1 MKNIRKPLM
10 YLSVAALLFSCTKT
24 EEVEV
29 EVERIVETEVE
40 VEKIVEVPTAIDLS
54 QVSLASSASMT
65 TESEAQ
71 VIIIS
76 AAIET
81 AQEEDAV
88 IQLNFAGSAVLESDY
103 TVSSSSITVAAG
115 ELTGTTE
122 LTIIS
127 DGVFESGIENIVIS
141 LAELSNTITPSA
153 DSSILQIDITDGEAI
168 IGFESSSITIDESS
182 FYTLFFVLSKA
193 LNEDIVVH
201 YSGETSNDRYGL
213 SGDGELIIPAGQ
225 TTRSITIDANDSRIT
240 IAGEN
245 TVSVSIDA
253 VENDDVVIGSN
264 SSIAI
269 TTNEISEGLQITS
282 TWTTQD
288 DLFDLRVYNSAGEV
302 EESTLTGTNGSEE
315 LFINKLDFSP
325 LANGTYTIELIAYDF
340 DGTASETV
348 TFSFLDENGGT
359 YDGPYT
365 FIANNAP
372 SNDRIPVFE
381 LEVLDGVYTIT
392 QTSTSN

>member
-24 EEVEV
+24 EEV

-103 TVSSSSITVAAG
+103 TVSSNSITVAAG

-168 IGFESSSITIDESS
+168 IGFNSSTITIEENS
-182 FYTLFFVLSKA
+182 FYQLEIVLSKA
-193 LNEDIVVH
+193 LNEDIVVYFSGESDNGR
-201 YSGETSNDRYGL
+201 YSVYSGGEVIIKAGETSKFVSVDADDNQL
-213 SGDGELIIPAGQ
+213 TSEGDNV
-225 TTRSITIDANDSRIT
+225 IT
-240 IAGEN
+240 
-245 TVSVSIDA
+245 VSIDS
-253 VENDDVVIGSN
+253 VENDDIIIGSVG
-264 SSIAI
+264 SIAI
-269 TTNEISEGLQITS
+269 STTEISEGLQITS

>member
-1 MKNIRKPLM
+1 MNIMRKPLM

-29 EVERIVETEVE
+29 ERIVETEVEVE

-65 TESEAQ
+65 TESDAQ
-71 VIIIS
+71 IIIIS

-103 TVSSSSITVAAG
+103 SVSSSSITVAAG

-127 DGVFESGIENIVIS
+127 DGVFESGVENIVIS

-153 DSSILQIDITDGEAI
+153 NGSILQIDITDGEAL

-182 FYTLFFVLSKA
+182 FYSLNFVLSKA
-193 LNEDIVVH
+193 LNEDIVV
-201 YSGETSNDRYGL
+201 YYTGETSNDRYGL
-213 SGDGELIIPAGQ
+213 SGNGELIIPAGQ

-240 IAGEN
+240 STGEN
-245 TVSVSIDA
+245 TISVSIDA

-264 SSIAI
+264 STIAI

-288 DLFDLRVYNSAGEV
+288 DLFDLRVYNSAGVSEA
-302 EESTLTGTNGSEE
+302 STLTGTNGSEE

-325 LANGTYTIELIAYDF
+325 LENGTYTIELIAFDF
-340 DGTASETV
+340 DGTVSETV
-348 TFSFLDENGGT
+348 TFTFLDENGGT
-359 YDGPYT
+359 YNGPYT
-365 FIANNAP
+365 FVANNAP
-372 SNDRIPVFE
+372 ANDRIPVFD
-381 LEVLDGVYTIT
+381 LVVLDGVYTIT

>member
-1 MKNIRKPLM
+1 M

-24 EEVEV
+24 EEV

-153 DSSILQIDITDGEAI
+153 DGSILQIDITDGEAI
-168 IGFESSSITIDESS
+168 IGFNSSTITIEENS
-182 FYTLFFVLSKA
+182 FYQLEIVLSKA
-193 LNEDIVVH
+193 LNEDIVVYFSGESNNGR
-201 YSGETSNDRYGL
+201 YSVYSGGEVIIKAGETSKFVSVDADDNQL
-213 SGDGELIIPAGQ
+213 TSEGDNV
-225 TTRSITIDANDSRIT
+225 IT
-240 IAGEN
+240 
-245 TVSVSIDA
+245 VSIDS
-253 VENDDVVIGSN
+253 VENDDIIIGSVG
-264 SSIAI
+264 SIAI
-269 TTNEISEGLQITS
+269 STTEISEGLQITS

>member
-24 EEVEV
+24 E

-168 IGFESSSITIDESS
+168 IGFNSSTITIEDNS
-182 FYTLFFVLSKA
+182 FYQLEIVLSKA
-193 LNEDIVVH
+193 LNEDIVVYFSGESDNGR
-201 YSGETSNDRYGL
+201 YSVYSGGEVIIKAGETSKFVSVDADDNQL
-213 SGDGELIIPAGQ
+213 TSEGDNV
-225 TTRSITIDANDSRIT
+225 IT
-240 IAGEN
+240 
-245 TVSVSIDA
+245 VSIDS
-253 VENDDVVIGSN
+253 VENDDIIIGSVG
-264 SSIAI
+264 SIAI
-269 TTNEISEGLQITS
+269 STTEISEGLQITS

-340 DGTASETV
+340 DGTTSETV

>member
-24 EEVEV
+24 EEV

-168 IGFESSSITIDESS
+168 IGFNSSTITIEENS
-182 FYTLFFVLSKA
+182 FYQLEIVLSKA
-193 LNEDIVVH
+193 LNEDIVVYFSGESDNGR
-201 YSGETSNDRYGL
+201 YSVYSGGEVIIKAGETSKFVSVDADDNQL
-213 SGDGELIIPAGQ
+213 TSEGDNV
-225 TTRSITIDANDSRIT
+225 IT
-240 IAGEN
+240 
-245 TVSVSIDA
+245 VSIDS
-253 VENDDVVIGSN
+253 VENDDIIIGSVG
-264 SSIAI
+264 SIAI
-269 TTNEISEGLQITS
+269 STTEISEGLQITS

>member
-1 MKNIRKPLM
+1 MNIMRKPLM

-24 EEVEV
+24 EEV

-65 TESEAQ
+65 TESDAQ
-71 VIIIS
+71 TIVIS

-81 AQEEDAV
+81 AQEEDV
-88 IQLNFAGSAVLESDY
+88 TIKLNFAGSAALDSDY
-103 TVSSSSITVAAG
+103 SVSSSSITVAAG

-127 DGVFESGIENIVIS
+127 DGLFESGIENIVIS

-193 LNEDIVVH
+193 LNEDIVVY

-240 IAGEN
+240 NSGEN

-288 DLFDLRVYNSAGEV
+288 DLFDLRVYNSAGV
-302 EESTLTGTNGSEE
+302 SQASTLTGTNGSEE

-325 LANGTYTIELIAYDF
+325 LENGTYTIELIAFDF
-340 DGTASETV
+340 DGSTSETV

-365 FIANNAP
+365 FVANNAP
-372 SNDRIPVFE
+372 ANDRIPVFE
-381 LEVLDGVYTIT
+381 LAVLDGVYTIT
-392 QTSTSN
+392 QTSVSN

>member
-1 MKNIRKPLM
+1 M

-24 EEVEV
+24 EEV

-65 TESEAQ
+65 TESDAQ

-103 TVSSSSITVAAG
+103 SVSSSSITVAAG

-168 IGFESSSITIDESS
+168 IGFNSSTITIEENS
-182 FYTLFFVLSKA
+182 FYQLQIVLSKA
-193 LNEDIVVH
+193 LNEDIVVYFSGESDNGR
-201 YSGETSNDRYGL
+201 YSVYTNGEVIIKAGETSKFI
-213 SGDGELIIPAGQ
+213 S
-225 TTRSITIDANDSRIT
+225 IDADDNQLTSE
-240 IAGEN
+240 GEN
-245 TVSVSIDA
+245 VITVSIDS
-253 VENDDVVIGSN
+253 VENDDVIVGSVG
-264 SSIAI
+264 SIAI
-269 TTNEISEGLQITS
+269 STTEISEGLQITS

-288 DLFDLRVYNSAGEV
+288 DLFDLRVYNSAGDV

-340 DGTASETV
+340 DGTVSETV
-348 TFSFLDENGGT
+348 TFTFLDENGGT
-359 YDGPYT
+359 YNGPYT
-365 FIANNAP
+365 FVANNAP
-372 SNDRIPVFE
+372 ANDRIPVFE

>member
-1 MKNIRKPLM
+1 MRKPLM

-29 EVERIVETEVE
+29 ERIVETEVEVE

-65 TESEAQ
+65 TESDAQ
-71 VIIIS
+71 IIIIS

-103 TVSSSSITVAAG
+103 SVSSSSITVAAG

-127 DGVFESGIENIVIS
+127 DGVFESGVENIVIS

-153 DSSILQIDITDGEAI
+153 NGSILQIDITDGEAL

-182 FYTLFFVLSKA
+182 FYSLNFVLSKA
-193 LNEDIVVH
+193 LNEDIVV
-201 YSGETSNDRYGL
+201 YYTGETSNDRYGL
-213 SGDGELIIPAGQ
+213 SGNGELIIPAGQ

-240 IAGEN
+240 STGEN
-245 TVSVSIDA
+245 TISVSIDA

-264 SSIAI
+264 STIAI

-288 DLFDLRVYNSAGEV
+288 DLFDLRVYNSAGVSEA
-302 EESTLTGTNGSEE
+302 STLTGTNGSEE

-325 LANGTYTIELIAYDF
+325 LENGTYTIELIAFDF
-340 DGTASETV
+340 DGTVSETV
-348 TFSFLDENGGT
+348 TFTFLDENGGT
-359 YDGPYT
+359 YNGPYT
-365 FIANNAP
+365 FVANNAP
-372 SNDRIPVFE
+372 ANDRIPVFD
-381 LEVLDGVYTIT
+381 LVVLDGVYTIT

>member
-24 EEVEV
+24 EEV

-168 IGFESSSITIDESS
+168 IGFNSSTITIEENS
-182 FYTLFFVLSKA
+182 FYQLEIVLSKA
-193 LNEDIVVH
+193 LNEDIVVYFSGESDNGR
-201 YSGETSNDRYGL
+201 YSVYSGGEVIIKAGETSKF
-213 SGDGELIIPAGQ
+213 
-225 TTRSITIDANDSRIT
+225 
-240 IAGEN
+240 
-245 TVSVSIDA
+245 VSIDA
-253 VENDDVVIGSN
+253 DDNQLTSEGDNVITVSIDSVENDDIIIGSVG
-264 SSIAI
+264 SIAI
-269 TTNEISEGLQITS
+269 STTEISEGLQITS